1 MWSRSS
7 AGYRS
12 DLVSPSV
19 QRGWNQA
26 QHSSAANSK
35 KTHARAC
42 VPAWESFTR
51 RAAPPLTAFLLP
63 PLLPPAEV
71 GGLLPHT
78 SGPLVTGPR
87 PSSECCHSGGTLA
100 QCSSVLGPSAGG
112 GAKVR
117 SLTHRSTVP
126 KAGVPAPACG
136 QGGSAASDLAGVR
149 RAGQVPEQGPNPGSA
164 PAQPGPSATLRG
176 SGPSS
181 ARLRAFIS
189 LCVNLG
195 GTSWAWARR
204 FPYSISHAEPPSRH
218 AQRLRARPRADG
230 HWRPRFTSLC
240 LGLLA
245 CTTGKW
251 FLPARATLKLTFV

>member
-1 MWSRSS
+1 MLPLC
-7 AGYRS
+7 GL
-12 DLVSPSV
+12 DLVQVTVPTAFPHLSS
-19 QRGWNQA
+19 GGGTK
-26 QHSSAANSK
+26 HSTAVPQTVRK
-35 KTHARAC
+35 HACAR

-51 RAAPPLTAFLLP
+51 RAAPPLAAFLLP

-71 GGLLPHT
+71 GGLLPHM

-149 RAGQVPEQGPNPGSA
+149 RAGQAPEQGPNPGSA

-176 SGPSS
+176 SGPS
-181 ARLRAFIS
+181 
-189 LCVNLG
+189 
-195 GTSWAWARR
+195 
-204 FPYSISHAEPPSRH
+204 FP
-218 AQRLRARPRADG
+218 
-230 HWRPRFTSLC
+230 C
-240 LGLLA
+240 M
-245 CTTGKW
+245 
-251 FLPARATLKLTFV
+251 